1 MKYRWF
7 AVKGIKSWKFRLKI
21 NKNRINK
28 IKNRYIKLAQYHKL
42 NNQKLFKI

>member
-1 MKYRWF
+1 ME
-7 AVKGIKSWKFRLKI
+7 IKSYKFRLKI

-28 IKNRYIKLAQYHKL
+28 IKNRNRNIKLAQYHKL